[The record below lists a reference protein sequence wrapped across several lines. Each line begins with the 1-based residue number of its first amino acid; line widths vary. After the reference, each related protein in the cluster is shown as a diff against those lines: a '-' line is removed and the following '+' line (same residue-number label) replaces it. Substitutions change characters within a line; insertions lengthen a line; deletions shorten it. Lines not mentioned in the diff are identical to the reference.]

1 MLDYIQTKFSSK
13 QIHKWKLHKIALDHQ
28 EMAMD
33 RHTPPPPPST
43 SMNREKLPTEIDSSY
58 TYVYHIFCESKSER
72 ICKQKQTFTLCTQY
86 FFQSIFDLFALF
98 GLLVKRY

>member
-1 MLDYIQTKFSSK
+1 MNALGEKNRFRKKGANVDREKMLDYIQTKFSSK

-33 RHTPPPPPST
+33 RRTPPPPPPST

-58 TYVYHIFCESKSER
+58 TYVYHI
-72 ICKQKQTFTLCTQY
+72 L
-86 FFQSIFDLFALF
+86 
-98 GLLVKRY
+98 